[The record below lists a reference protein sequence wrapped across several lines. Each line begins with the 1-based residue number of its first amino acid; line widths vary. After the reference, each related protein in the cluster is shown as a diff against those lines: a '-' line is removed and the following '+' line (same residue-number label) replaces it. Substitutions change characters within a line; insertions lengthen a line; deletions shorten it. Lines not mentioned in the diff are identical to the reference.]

1 MNNRLRQIIEYATGG
16 IGSSNL
22 LTPTKAVSSLLA
34 AFIYSN
40 LIKFHRRVKFL
51 AISVFYSVFLFN
63 FAASL
68 DSI

>member
-1 MNNRLRQIIEYATGG
+1 M
-16 IGSSNL
+16 
-22 LTPTKAVSSLLA
+22 
-34 AFIYSN
+34 
-40 LIKFHRRVKFL
+40 KFL

>member
-34 AFIYSN
+34 AFILSIN
-40 LIKFHRRVKFL
+40 LL
-51 AISVFYSVFLFN
+51 SS
-63 FAASL
+63 
-68 DSI
+68 